1 MFTYF
6 FQRDFSVSISRF
18 MLICMRTT
26 LSLLIFLMSCS
37 IISTQAIAQEYQEY
51 DEPLGR
57 LLVADG
63 ETGLLQLIDL
73 DNGEVIETFMV
84 EGSARVYTTE
94 SGRIAGVVQYGAN
107 RVDFIDS
114 GLYLEAHGD
123 HFDRKKGGPSLL
135 LFSLTGEITNS
146 QRPAHFVSHEGRVS
160 IQFDGNF
167 GEGVDAKN
175 IIVREEDLFLPNPDT
190 LILTSAQQHGVGVPV
205 HGGKII
211 FSEPDP
217 DREFGSLPSGFAVL
231 DEQGNVVQTF
241 NDKENFQASCL
252 GMHGETIV
260 GEHFLAGCNEKREDG
275 TGDGGIFVMTHD
287 PVTGLFSTHKI
298 AYPDGQRTSI
308 IKSHHAQPF
317 AIGNYGRY
325 PAPGYKALVR
335 IHPDSSALNPND
347 IQQLPAVYRGFD
359 FEKKHGDKLA
369 VLTVDGL
376 LQVFNPSDWTLLG
389 SIQVVEDFSDAEG
402 LRPALTVGSG
412 FAYISNPNAGEILE
426 VDLDTV
432 SVSRTF
438 SVEGQPVNMTALD
451 WVAPLGPAP
460 AHDADHSHEPVAAL
474 PTDGIHLTIGVPY
487 HIEVVDVP
495 FAGASET
502 ELFGINNAGDIVGSY
517 VDANAV
523 RKGFWLKNGVFETIA
538 PEGATDTR
546 AFGINASGQ
555 ITGRYKDADGVQHG
569 FLREPDG
576 MFITVNPGAADNFA
590 WGINDSGQL
599 TSYHFDFPTT
609 NDIVITSFLR
619 EPDGTFVQVPSS
631 GGVGGNVFR
640 GINNAGV
647 MAGWN
652 LPESGFTPT
661 EFING
666 LIYEDGEFTT
676 LSIDRERHTLPDD
689 IDNHGRIV
697 GHTAPLDFSEIQG
710 FLRTS
715 EGVFHL
721 FGIPGAETTVAQAI
735 NDDGVIVGWFE
746 IHSEDDEEQIHG
758 FIATPTPTEG
768 DDFSKVYF
776 ASLSKGL
783 NMISSPLKPRT
794 PMNARSLAEMVG
806 ATTVI
811 KLDDVNQKFVGW
823 TPDAPDNGFP
833 IEGAK
838 GYIVNVPHARQVAFV
853 GAPWTNQP
861 QVPTAPIARS
871 IDTPNSTW
879 AFVVSGQLEGVQNLE
894 GYLVTVRNLRTNA
907 IMTNRVRDGYFAAA
921 TADLSRQS
929 VVRVGDTLEVTVAD
943 ATGEVASEKLSFV
956 VTPEALAN
964 AVLPITLKGIGIPKQ
979 SLVLQNYPNPFN
991 PETWIPYH
999 LSESAPVTISIYDTT
1014 GRLVRTL
1021 SIGFQPAGF
1030 YQGRARAAYWDGRNE
1045 VGERVSS
1052 GVYFYR
1058 LSTSSF
1064 HQMKRMV
1071 ILK

>member
-1 MFTYF
+1 MFTYV
-6 FQRDFSVSISRF
+6 FQRDFSAAISRF
-18 MLICMRTT
+18 MLICMRAT
-26 LSLLIFLMSCS
+26 LALLMFLMSCS
-37 IISTQAIAQEYQEY
+37 IISRQAIAQEDQAYQEH

-73 DNGEVIETFMV
+73 DNGEVIETFMM
-84 EGSARVYTTE
+84 EAPARVYTTE
-94 SGRIAGVVQYGAN
+94 SGRIASVVQRGAN

-114 GLYLEAHGD
+114 GLYFEAHGD
-123 HFDRKKGGPSLL
+123 HFDRKKGRPSLL
-135 LFSLTGEITNS
+135 LFSLSGEIANS
-146 QRPAHFVSHEGRVS
+146 QNPVHFVSHAGRVS
-160 IQFDGNF
+160 IHFDGNF
-167 GEGVDAKN
+167 GEGVDSKN
-175 IIVREEDLFLPNPDT
+175 IIVREEDLFSPNPDT
-190 LILTSAQQHGVGVPV
+190 LILTSAQQHGAGIPV

-287 PVTGLFSTHKI
+287 PVTGLFATHKI
-298 AYPDGQRTSI
+298 AYPDGLRTSI
-308 IKSHHAQPF
+308 IRSHHAQPF
-317 AIGNYGRY
+317 AIGNYGSN
-325 PAPGYKALVR
+325 PDPGYNALVR
-335 IHPDSSALNPND
+335 IHPDSTAITPND
-347 IQQLPAVYRGFD
+347 IQELPAVYRGFD
-359 FEKKHGDKLA
+359 FDKEHGDRLA

-376 LQVFNPSDWTLLG
+376 LQVFDPSDWTLLG
-389 SIQVVEDFSDAEG
+389 STQVVEDFSDAEG
-402 LRPALTVGSG
+402 PRPALAVGSG
-412 FAYISNPNAGEILE
+412 SAYVSNPNAGEILE
-426 VDLDTV
+426 IDLDTV

-460 AHDADHSHEPVAAL
+460 EHDADHSHEPVAEE
-474 PTDGIHLTIGVPY
+474 PTD
-487 HIEVVDVP
+487 
-495 FAGASET
+495 
-502 ELFGINNAGDIVGSY
+502 
-517 VDANAV
+517 
-523 RKGFWLKNGVFETIA
+523 
-538 PEGATDTR
+538 
-546 AFGINASGQ
+546 
-555 ITGRYKDADGVQHG
+555 
-569 FLREPDG
+569 
-576 MFITVNPGAADNFA
+576 
-590 WGINDSGQL
+590 
-599 TSYHFDFPTT
+599 
-609 NDIVITSFLR
+609 
-619 EPDGTFVQVPSS
+619 
-631 GGVGGNVFR
+631 
-640 GINNAGV
+640 
-647 MAGWN
+647 
-652 LPESGFTPT
+652 
-661 EFING
+661 
-666 LIYEDGEFTT
+666 
-676 LSIDRERHTLPDD
+676 
-689 IDNHGRIV
+689 
-697 GHTAPLDFSEIQG
+697 
-710 FLRTS
+710 
-715 EGVFHL
+715 
-721 FGIPGAETTVAQAI
+721 
-735 NDDGVIVGWFE
+735 
-746 IHSEDDEEQIHG
+746 
-758 FIATPTPTEG
+758 G
-768 DDFSKVYF
+768 DDFSLVYY

-783 NMISSPLKPRT
+783 NMISAPLKPRT

-811 KLDDVNQKFVGW
+811 KLDDVNQEFVGW
-823 TPDAPDNGFP
+823 TPNAPDNGFP

-838 GYIVNVPHARQVAFV
+838 GYIVNVPHARQAAFV

-861 QVPTAPIARS
+861 QVPAAPIARS

-879 AFVVSGQLEGVQNLE
+879 AFVVSGQLEGVQNLD

-929 VVRVGDTLEVTVAD
+929 VVQVGDTLEVTVAD
-943 ATGEVASEKLSFV
+943 ATGEIASEKLNFV

-999 LSESAPVTISIYDTT
+999 LSEPAPVTLSIYDTT

-1030 YQGRARAAYWDGRNE
+1030 YQSRARAAYWDGRND
-1045 VGERVSS
+1045 VGEPVSS

>member
-1 MFTYF
+1 
-6 FQRDFSVSISRF
+6 
-18 MLICMRTT
+18 MRAT
-26 LSLLIFLMSCS
+26 LTLLVFLMSCS
-37 IISTQAIAQEYQEY
+37 ILSMQTVAQEY
-51 DEPLGR
+51 DEHDEALGR

-63 ETGLLQLIDL
+63 ETGLLQLIEL

-94 SGRIAGVVQYGAN
+94 SGRIAVAVQTGAN
-107 RVDFIDS
+107 SVNFIDS

-123 HFDRKKGGPSLL
+123 HFDKEKGRPSLL
-135 LFSLTGEITNS
+135 PFNLTGELANS
-146 QRPAHFVSHEGRVS
+146 QRPIHFVSHDGRVN
-160 IQFDGNF
+160 IHFDGNF
-167 GEGVDAKN
+167 GEGVDSKN
-175 IIVREEDLFLPNPDT
+175 VTVREEDLFLSNPDT
-190 LILTSAQQHGVGVPV
+190 LILTSAPQHGAGAPV

-211 FSEPDP
+211 FSLPDP
-217 DREFGSLPSGFAVL
+217 DREFGSLPSGFAVV
-231 DEQGNVVQTF
+231 DEQGNIVQTF
-241 NDKENFQASCL
+241 NDKEDFQASCL

-260 GEHFLAGCNEKREDG
+260 GEHFIAGCNEKREDG
-275 TGDGGIFVMTHD
+275 TGDGGVFVMTHD
-287 PVTGLFSTHKI
+287 PVTGLFSAHKI
-298 AYPDGQRTSI
+298 AYPDGLRTSI
-308 IKSHHAQPF
+308 VRSHHAQPF
-317 AIGNYGRY
+317 AIGNYGSN
-325 PAPGYKALVR
+325 PEPGYRALVR
-335 IHPDSSALNPND
+335 IHPDSTELDPND
-347 IQQLPAVYRGFD
+347 IQELPAAYRGFD
-359 FEKKHGDKLA
+359 FEEEHGDKLV

-389 SIQVVEDFSDAEG
+389 STQVVADFSDAEG

-412 FAYISNPNAGEILE
+412 FAYVSNPNAGEILE

-460 AHDADHSHEPVAAL
+460 ADDTDHSHEPVVDL
-474 PTDGIHLTIGVPY
+474 PTDGIRLTIDRPY
-487 HIEVVDVP
+487 HIDVVDVP
-495 FAGASET
+495 FPGASET

-517 VDANAV
+517 VDANDV

-555 ITGRYKDADGVQHG
+555 ITGRYKDANGVQHG

-576 MFITVNPGAADNFA
+576 LFITVNPGAADNFA
-590 WGINDSGQL
+590 WGINDLGQL
-599 TSYHFDFPTT
+599 TSYHFDFPTE

-640 GINNAGV
+640 GINDAGV

-661 EFING
+661 EFVDG
-666 LIYEDGEFTT
+666 LIYEEGEFTT
-676 LSIDRERHTLPDD
+676 LSIDAERHTLPDD

-697 GHTAPLDFSEIQG
+697 GHTAPLDFSEIHG
-710 FLRTS
+710 FLRTA
-715 EGVFHL
+715 EGEFHR
-721 FGIPGAETTVAQAI
+721 FGIPGAETTIAQAI

-746 IHSEDDEEQIHG
+746 IHSEDGEEQIHG
-758 FIATPTPTEG
+758 FIATPTPTDE
-768 DDFSKVYF
+768 DEFSHVYY
-776 ASLSKGL
+776 ASLSEGL

-811 KLDDVNQKFVGW
+811 KLDDVNQGFVGW
-823 TPDAPDNGFP
+823 TPDAPDNGFS

-861 QVPTAPIARS
+861 QVPAAPTARS
-871 IDTPNSTW
+871 IDPPNSAW
-879 AFVVSGQLEGVQNLE
+879 AFVVSGQLEGVQNLD

-929 VVRVGDTLEVTVAD
+929 VVRVGDPLEVTVAD
-943 ATGEVASEKLSFV
+943 ATGEIASEKLRFV
-956 VTPEALAN
+956 VTPETLAN
-964 AVLPITLKGIGIPKQ
+964 AVLPITLNGIGIPKQ

-991 PETWIPYH
+991 PETWIPYR
-999 LSESAPVTISIYDTT
+999 LSESAPVTLSIYDTT

-1021 SIGFQPAGF
+1021 SIGFKPAGF
-1030 YQGRARAAYWDGRNE
+1030 YQGRARAAYWDGRND

-1058 LSTSSF
+1058 LSTPSF